1 MGGEEAAINVL
12 SISNQ
17 VLLSWFSIRSDMII
31 LMSRGVLLVYNITEN
46 A

>member
-1 MGGEEAAINVL
+1 MGGEGAAINLL

-17 VLLSWFSIRSDMII
+17 VLLSWFSIKSDMVI
-31 LMSRGVLLVYNITEN
+31 LMSRGVLLVYKITEN